1 MARGAQLE
9 FQTPLTIRIYGVIP
23 QPWDEDT
30 SGYPNEVKVPYS
42 RNIERGTKRTLGR
55 GPQLE
60 FQVGLPVRAPAA
72 NVFEDTDGA
81 ASGDSTVS
89 GALDAFGD
97 FAGAASGDSTAS
109 GGLDAFGDFAGAAS
123 GDATASGGLSALA
136 DFDGAAS
143 GDSTAS
149 GEITGRYDFP
159 LSATYHLL
167 TQQGARRKQREIVEK
182 QRPLPIAIINRVDGD
197 GAASGDST
205 ASGGLD
211 AFGDFAGAASGDST
225 VSGTLDA
232 FGDFAGSAIGDAT
245 ASGGLDAFGD
255 FAGAASGDST
265 ASAEATARYDF
276 PLSATCHLLTQQGA
290 RRKQREIIE
299 RSRPIPI
306 TAFTPAANGDGDGSA
321 IGDSQADGELTALA
335 DFAGSAIGDA
345 TVSGAL
351 DAFADMAGSAIGDS
365 TASGAQNALADM
377 AGAASGDSTVSGALD
392 ALANFVGAA
401 SGDAT
406 VDGTITAL
414 ADFAGSA
421 IGDSTASGALD
432 ALADLSGAATGDAI
446 ADAEGAVE
454 NNQDTDGS
462 AIGDSTA
469 SGGLD
474 ALADMAGSATGD
486 ATCEGF
492 IEDATPAVVEPS
504 VVVDAG
510 GAGGQ
515 VFRGA
520 WTDRIKKPKRKKRLD
535 DLDEMIAELRSRIEE
550 VPAEATAE
558 DIYQRALR
566 VSQALASQPDP
577 SLRAIDN
584 QIVLLRAAINEIDDE
599 EAILLL
605 AA

>member
-1 MARGAQLE
+1 MASLTKRPGSTGIRFQARARWRAAQIE
-9 FQTPLTIRIYGVIP
+9 FQAPLTISAIP
-23 QPWDEDT
+23 PVVPPWDEDT
-30 SGYPNEVKVPYS
+30 SGYPTEIKVPYA
-42 RNIERGTKRTLGR
+42 RNIERGAKRTLGR
-55 GPQLE
+55 GPQVE
-60 FQVGLPVRAPAA
+60 FQVPLPVRAPAA

-89 GALDAFGD
+89 GELDALASFD
-97 FAGAASGDSTAS
+97 GAASGDSTAS

-123 GDATASGGLSALA
+123 GDAIASGGLNALG
-136 DFDGAAS
+136 DFAGAAS
-143 GDSTAS
+143 GDSTAD
-149 GEITGRYDFP
+149 GVITGRYDYP

-167 TQQGARRKQREIVEK
+167 TQQGSRRKQREIVEK
-182 QRPLPIAIINRVDGD
+182 QRPLPIAIINRLDGD
-197 GAASGDST
+197 GAAIGDST
-205 ASGGLD
+205 VSGGLD
-211 AFGDFAGAASGDST
+211 ALASFDGAASGDST

-232 FGDFAGSAIGDAT
+232 FGDFAGSAIGDAI
-245 ASGGLDAFGD
+245 ASGGLDAFAD
-255 FAGAASGDST
+255 FAGAVSGDST

-306 TAFTPAANGDGDGSA
+306 TAIVAAVDGDGAGSA
-321 IGDSQADGELTALA
+321 IGDSTASGDLDAFA

-345 TVSGAL
+345 TASGAL

-365 TASGAQNALADM
+365 TASGALNALADF
-377 AGAASGDSTVSGALD
+377 D
-392 ALANFVGAA
+392 
-401 SGDAT
+401 
-406 VDGTITAL
+406 
-414 ADFAGSA
+414 
-421 IGDSTASGALD
+421 
-432 ALADLSGAATGDAI
+432 GAATGDAI
-446 ADAEGAVE
+446 AEAEGAEE
-454 NNQDTDGS
+454 NVQDCAGS
-462 AIGDSTA
+462 AI
-469 SGGLD
+469 
-474 ALADMAGSATGD
+474 GD

-492 IEDATPAVVEPS
+492 IEDATPAVVAPP

-510 GAGGQ
+510 GAGE

-550 VPAEATAE
+550 VPVEATAE

-566 VSQALASQPDP
+566 VSQALANQPDP